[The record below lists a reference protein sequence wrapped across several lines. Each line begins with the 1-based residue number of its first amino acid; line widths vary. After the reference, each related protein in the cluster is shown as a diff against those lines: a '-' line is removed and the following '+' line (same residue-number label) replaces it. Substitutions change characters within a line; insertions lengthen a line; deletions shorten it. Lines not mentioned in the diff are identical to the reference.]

1 MHVLPE
7 DCRRNTV
14 RCRDAQQVP
23 HGTMGHQGYE
33 AVESYFSHHG
43 QCYISA
49 HSSSFVSGGGHNPN
63 VGYSSTR
70 DGVLIATHPHMA
82 TTTLDENNYA
92 RVGPGCK
99 WIDVAEALDPHNR
112 AVVSGRLGVVG
123 AAGLTLGGG
132 LSFLSTEYVSDR
144 SSTRFVPKGGTA
156 LT

>member
-1 MHVLPE
+1 MLH
-7 DCRRNTV
+7 
-14 RCRDAQQVP
+14 
-23 HGTMGHQGYE
+23 
-33 AVESYFSHHG
+33 FSSL
-43 QCYISA
+43 QC
-49 HSSSFVSGGGHNPN
+49 FVSGGGHNPN

-70 DGVLIATHPHMA
+70 DGILIATHPHMA

-132 LSFLSTEYVSDR
+132 LSFLSTEYVSGR
-144 SSTRFVPKGGTA
+144 SSTRFVPTKGGTA